1 MNILLIIYLTISVI
15 LGIVRM
21 VNCCI
26 ELNAVEAKWYTIYL
40 YAILS
45 FITTLIGWPI
55 VLIAYIVYE
64 IWLRVT
70 L

>member
-26 ELNAVEAKWYTIYL
+26 ELNAVEVKWYTIY
-40 YAILS
+40 
-45 FITTLIGWPI
+45 PI
-55 VLIAYIVYE
+55 IYHNTY
-64 IWLRVT
+64 RVADCINSIYSV
-70 L
+70 

>member
-26 ELNAVEAKWYTIYL
+26 ELNAVEVKWYTIYL